1 MNMRK
6 KLHILHIEDD
16 EVDAELIRQTL
27 LRSELDCDITLA
39 MSRAEYTQALQG
51 GGIDLILSDNRGYDF
66 DGLEVLRTVRRHYPQ
81 IPFLFLSGSF
91 EGKDLELLKGEGA
104 CDCLL
109 KSDVEAIVP
118 AIRRA
123 LLKSPPATGDVYIQQ
138 LEQLVQVIRDL
149 PRARDMEAVI
159 AGVCRAARELC
170 GADCVTFVLREGELC
185 HVAGEDSLTPFWKGR
200 RFQLSESITGWVMQ
214 HGVAVIEDS
223 HADPRVPNNIYRG
236 TYVNAMTVLPIALE
250 GDFLGSLGCLWR
262 TRHRPTEGEVKLLG
276 MLADAAAVALQN
288 VRKLA
293 DLELRLRDR
302 GRDLEAVTKE
312 LEAFSYSVSHD
323 LRGPLRSV
331 SGFGKLL
338 AKDYEDRLDEAGKNF
353 LAYVTDG
360 TLRISV
366 LVDALLELS
375 RVSRMPLEK
384 QPVDLSKLAHEV
396 IAALRQRE
404 PERRCEVSIAP
415 GLTAEADPR
424 LARITLENLLGNAW
438 KFSSQRAEASIELGR
453 RHEDGVE
460 TFYVRDNGAGF
471 EMAYADKLFTPFQR
485 QHRQDE
491 FEGAGVG
498 LATVQRIVMRHGG
511 RIWAEAVEGEGATFF
526 FTLKD
531 GSRNLQ
537 G

>member
-1 MNMRK
+1 MSA

-16 EVDAELIRQTL
+16 PVDAELIRQTL
-27 LRSELDCDITLA
+27 LRSGLDCAISLA
-39 MSRAEYTQALQG
+39 MSRAEYTQALQA

-66 DGLEVLRTVRRHYPQ
+66 DGLEVLRTVRRHYPH

-91 EGKDLELLKGEGA
+91 EGKDMESLKSEGA
-104 CDCLL
+104 TDCLL
-109 KSDVEAIVP
+109 KSDTEVLVP
-118 AIRRA
+118 AIQRA
-123 LLKSPPATGDVYIQQ
+123 LRQDLPETGGGYIRR
-138 LEQLVQVIRDL
+138 LESLLQVTRDL
-149 PRARDMEAVI
+149 LRARDMEAVI
-159 AGVCRAARELC
+159 SQVCRAARELS

-185 HVAGEDSLTPFWKGR
+185 HVAGEDAVTPFWKGR
-200 RFQLSESITGWVMQ
+200 RFQLHESITGWVMK
-214 HGVAVIEDS
+214 HGAAVIEDA

-236 TYVNAMTVLPIALE
+236 TYVHAMTVLPLVLE

-262 TRHRPTEGEVKLLG
+262 TRHRPSDEEVKLLG
-276 MLADAAAVALQN
+276 MLADATGVAMESVRRQAA
-288 VRKLA
+288 
-293 DLELRLRDR
+293 LELQLRDR
-302 GRDLEAVTKE
+302 GRDLDAVTRE

-338 AKDYEDRLDEAGKNF
+338 AKDYEDRLDDAGKNF

-360 TLRISV
+360 TLRIST

-375 RVSRMPLEK
+375 RVSRAPLHK
-384 QPVDLSKLAHEV
+384 QELDLSAMAREV
-396 IAALRQRE
+396 VAELQRRDPQRVVE
-404 PERRCEVSIAP
+404 ISIES
-415 GLTAEADPR
+415 GLQAEADPR
-424 LARITLENLLGNAW
+424 LTRTALDNLLGNAW
-438 KFSSQRAEASIELGR
+438 KFSSRRAEAHIAFGR
-453 RHEDGVE
+453 GDDGA
-460 TFYVRDNGAGF
+460 FCVRDDGAGF

-526 FTLKD
+526 FTLDEGAGKLS
-531 GSRNLQ
+531 G
-537 G
+537 